1 MARDLPPGISPRYR
15 GACIPFVLGLVVLT
29 SCAGQYG
36 REHDPPA
43 FSRAVPAIAKPMA
56 QLAGA
61 IKLRRGRL
69 TGRDEIRTALQ
80 RELRPFDV
88 VFLSAPYKGT
98 SLFIPGHFS
107 HVGIW
112 LGEESDWKGESLPP
126 RLHSALANR
135 ESFFH
140 ADRDGVRF
148 SGVDEILDADHVAIA
163 RPSTRLALADTARK
177 VETLSVRDYDFNFD
191 GIDRSALLCTELI
204 LDLLEM
210 QPVSTSRFLGRL
222 FATPDQLF
230 ETLLAKEAKLAIGNA
245 PGRQF

>member
-1 MARDLPPGISPRYR
+1 M
-15 GACIPFVLGLVVLT
+15 LGLAVVT
-29 SCAGQYG
+29 GCAGQYG

-80 RELRPFDV
+80 QELRPFDI

-112 LGEESDWKGESLPP
+112 LGNKTHWKRAGFSP
-126 RLHSALANR
+126 RLHSALTKR

-140 ADRDGVRF
+140 ADRAGVRF
-148 SGVDEILDADHVAIA
+148 SGIDEILDADHVAIA
-163 RPSTRLALADTARK
+163 RPSTRLALADSARR
-177 VETLSVRDYDFNFD
+177 VEALSVRGYDFNFD

-204 LDLLEM
+204 MEMLDME
-210 QPVSTSRFLGRL
+210 PVTKSGLLGRS
-222 FATPDQLF
+222 FATPDQLLQ
-230 ETLLAKEAKLAIGNA
+230 TLLANGATLAFDTSKRHAATRYNA
-245 PGRQF
+245 GQN